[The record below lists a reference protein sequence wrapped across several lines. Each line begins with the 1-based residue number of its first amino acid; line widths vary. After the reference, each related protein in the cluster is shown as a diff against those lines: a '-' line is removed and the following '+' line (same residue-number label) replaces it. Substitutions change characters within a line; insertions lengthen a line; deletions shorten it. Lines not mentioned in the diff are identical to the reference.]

1 MKLKDYKFGFDIWAL
16 GLFVLI
22 MIPNIVWFCVPASDD
37 VLRGESVN
45 AALDTAA
52 TVFQVIA
59 VAVFIF
65 IINKNRKKLDPFS
78 PFSFGAVLCLAVY
91 IAAWICYFCG
101 VANAFVIIFLAVLP
115 CLSLGLFELER
126 KCYPA
131 LLPTAVF
138 AVLHIV
144 SSCINFL

>member
-22 MIPNIVWFCVPASDD
+22 MIPNIVWFCVPAPNDI
-37 VLRGESVN
+37 LRGDSVN
-45 AALDTAA
+45 EALDTAA

-59 VAVFIF
+59 VAVFIL
-65 IINKNRKKLDPFS
+65 IVNKTRKKLNPYS
-78 PFSFGAVLCLAVY
+78 PFFRGASVCLAVY
-91 IAAWICYFCG
+91 IAAWICYFTG
-101 VANAFVIIFLAVLP
+101 RANGFVIIFLAVMP
-115 CLSLGLFELER
+115 CLSLGFFELER

-144 SSCINFL
+144 STCINYL